1 MHIVV
6 FCWLYLSQGE
16 TIDSMKEVVFIWS
29 PVLRGCSPGVAMSC
43 ELILCE
49 LRGKYPI
56 FPVAGVNQYGVGMRP
71 GTKYP
76 LGFGS
81 GVHVYNIKG
90 QIGKDLGP
98 ASYSGFSIFVDL
110 SLPLA

>member
-1 MHIVV
+1 
-6 FCWLYLSQGE
+6 
-16 TIDSMKEVVFIWS
+16 
-29 PVLRGCSPGVAMSC
+29 MSC
-43 ELILCE
+43 EFILWE
-49 LRGKYPI
+49 LHGKYPI
-56 FPVAGVNQYGVGMRP
+56 FPVAGVNQCGVGMRP

-76 LGFGS
+76 LGFLS

-90 QIGKDLGP
+90 RIGNNLGP